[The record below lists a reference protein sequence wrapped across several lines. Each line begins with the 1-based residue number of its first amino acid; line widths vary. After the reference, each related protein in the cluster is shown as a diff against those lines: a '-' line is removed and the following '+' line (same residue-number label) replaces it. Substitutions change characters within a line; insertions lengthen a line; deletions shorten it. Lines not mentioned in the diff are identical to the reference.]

1 MLCPLCRAP
10 HSGINS
16 LVRAMPCS
24 IRCSR
29 VQSIVR
35 RAVHSVCCRW
45 HGARCMRAMFV
56 PGCALHVSPS
66 RLSYPVTLHPNLL
79 GRGQTRKAGW
89 ELLHAARCT
98 LHAAR
103 CIVPRSAA
111 GEVARRLGVARLLRR
126 LDVCANRVI
135 LPLRRCDHRHARRR
149 HTHAD
154 DSQLTLQYAALQ
166 AALNLQPTG
175 RCARLGVRVAC
186 VCGKLQRRGAV
197 WMRRRRRSCMGGDA
211 LGSPRAFALHRR
223 A

>member
-1 MLCPLCRAP
+1 MRCRAVFGA
-10 HSGINS
+10 HVCN
-16 LVRAMPCS
+16 
-24 IRCSR
+24 
-29 VQSIVR
+29 QSIVR

-126 LDVCANRVI
+126 LNVCANRVV
-135 LPLRRCDHRHARRR
+135 LSLRRCDHRHARRR

-154 DSQLTLQYAALQ
+154 DSQRTAAMRGRRKLF
-166 AALNLQPTG
+166 ALNPQPTG
-175 RCARLGVRVAC
+175 RSARLGVRIC
-186 VCGKLQRRGAV
+186 VCVWQAAALRCCMDAAV
-197 WMRRRRRSCMGGDA
+197 AG
-211 LGSPRAFALHRR
+211 RR
-223 A
+223 ALAAMP